1 MSTNED
7 QFLKSLRATF
17 AVEANEHLEAIA
29 AGLVALEKSITPDE
43 QQPLVETVFRA
54 AHSLKGAARAVNLV
68 EVESVCQVLE
78 DVFAAWKRRESK
90 PSAQVLDLLQQALDA
105 VSRNISAPASQSD
118 RSLSSHVQALRNLSV
133 AAS

>member
-29 AGLVALEKSITPDE
+29 AGLVALEKPITPDE

-78 DVFAAWKRRESK
+78 DVFAAWKRR
-90 PSAQVLDLLQQALDA
+90 
-105 VSRNISAPASQSD
+105 
-118 RSLSSHVQALRNLSV
+118 
-133 AAS
+133 